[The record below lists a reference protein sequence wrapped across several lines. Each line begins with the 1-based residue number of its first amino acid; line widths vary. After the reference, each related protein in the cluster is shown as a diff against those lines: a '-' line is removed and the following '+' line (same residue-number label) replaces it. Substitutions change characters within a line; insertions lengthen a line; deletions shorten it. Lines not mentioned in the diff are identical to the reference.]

1 MLRRL
6 LLTLSLACLNSGCIS
21 GVEVQVC
28 VSDPVRGGFQCYNK
42 RTEKESFVK
51 FEDSNGYI
59 SFTPEDAQK
68 LLNACSK
75 R

>member
-6 LLTLSLACLNSGCIS
+6 LLAFSLACLSNGCIS

-28 VSDPVRGGFQCYNK
+28 VSDPERGGFQCYNK
-42 RTEKESFVK
+42 KTEKESFVK
-51 FEDSNGYI
+51 YEDSNGYI
-59 SFTPEDAQK
+59 SFTPDDAQK

-75 R
+75 K

>member
-1 MLRRL
+1 MRPKL
-6 LLTLSLACLNSGCIS
+6 LLMLCLVCLASCIS

-28 VSDPVRGGFQCYNK
+28 VSDPARGGFQCYNK

-59 SFTPEDAQK
+59 AFTPDDAQK

-75 R
+75 K